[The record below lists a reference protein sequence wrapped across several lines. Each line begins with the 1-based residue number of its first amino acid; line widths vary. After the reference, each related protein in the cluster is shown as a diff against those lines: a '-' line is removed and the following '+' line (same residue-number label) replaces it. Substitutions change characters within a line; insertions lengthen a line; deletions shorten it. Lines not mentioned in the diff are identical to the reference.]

1 MVALSLVFKEPH
13 AVLHSGYTKLRYY
26 HHRKRVPFSP
36 HPFQHLLF
44 VDFLMIAVLTSVKED
59 IQMANGHMKRC
70 SKSLVIREMQI
81 RTLQMFVSPWS
92 HCDHQL
98 LLELS
103 SSKDLATCIF

>member
-1 MVALSLVFKEPH
+1 MVVALSLVFKEPH

-81 RTLQMFVSPWS
+81 RTL
-92 HCDHQL
+92 
-98 LLELS
+98 
-103 SSKDLATCIF
+103 

>member
-1 MVALSLVFKEPH
+1 MYPFGSCFSPDICPEVGFQGDGSSIFSFLRNLH
-13 AVLHSGYTKLRYY
+13 IVLHSGYTKLRYY
-26 HHRKRVPFSP
+26 HHCKRVPFSP

-81 RTLQMFVSPWS
+81 RTL
-92 HCDHQL
+92 
-98 LLELS
+98 
-103 SSKDLATCIF
+103 